1 MFKDFE
7 NAGGDAAN
15 ASGREYHAATLV
27 SACVIVPNEKSTPSM
42 NKSTTAISLVLM
54 GSALALA
61 GCSSRTDDDDN
72 NRVRNNTGHG
82 GYGGGRMIAP
92 VFGGG
97 TGGGRAVSAAPSA
110 RGGFGGT
117 GAISSAS

>member
-1 MFKDFE
+1 MFKDYQ
-7 NAGGDAAN
+7 NPGADAAN
-15 ASGREYHAATLV
+15 ASGREYHAASLL

-54 GSALALA
+54 GSALALV

-72 NRVRNNTGHG
+72 NRVGNSTGHG

-97 TGGGRAVSAAPSA
+97 TGGGRAVSAA